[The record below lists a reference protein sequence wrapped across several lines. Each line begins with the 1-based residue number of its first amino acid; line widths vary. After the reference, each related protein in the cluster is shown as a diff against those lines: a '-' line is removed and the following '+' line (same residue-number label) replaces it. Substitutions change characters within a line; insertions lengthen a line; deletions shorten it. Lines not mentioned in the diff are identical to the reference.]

1 MPDIKKKKDSLT
13 RERYQYLDK
22 IQRLERR
29 VLSLEEELGGVH
41 RKAKRC
47 RTVASLVRKLYGALH
62 PQSTVDEIASTFLNL
77 LSETLH
83 IERAVLFTCLPEDNR
98 FFVQYALGLQTT
110 ADSLYLDG
118 EIRDFAFSNTE
129 NDSNQLLEE
138 LQNFLGLPFFL
149 WSYKKEK
156 KTALLLGNNVKDD
169 PSYSFDK
176 DDQEVIESILN
187 VFMEII
193 TRKQTEK
200 ELLLAAQV
208 FSGSVEGTIITDA
221 DFRVLRVNR
230 AFTQITGYEPDEVV
244 GKKLFW
250 LENEDFFQ
258 QVLLNLQNHDNWCGE
273 YQDITKDGVAY
284 VGWLNINSVKNI
296 QGEAT
301 DYIFEFLDIT
311 KERSKEEENDR
322 YLQELN
328 AAYRR
333 FVPQRFEY
341 LEKPSIIDIE
351 LGNHVERSMT
361 VLFSD
366 LVDFTRLSES
376 MTPTENFRF
385 INSYLSIMEPII
397 TRHNG
402 FIDKYI
408 GDAVM
413 ALFDGKADDAVRAAV
428 GMLRILVSY
437 NEGRSKAGYK
447 PIDLSIGVNTGTLML
462 GTVGSPMRMEGTV
475 VSDSVN
481 LAARIEGVNKIYRT

>member
-118 EIRDFAFSNTE
+118 EIRDFAFANARSGS
-129 NDSNQLLEE
+129 DLLLTE

-156 KTALLLGNNVKDD
+156 KTALLLGNKIEDD
-169 PSYSFDK
+169 DSYSFDQ

-187 VFMEII
+187 VFIEII
-193 TRKQTEK
+193 TRKRTEK
-200 ELLLAAQV
+200 ELHLAAQV

-221 DFRVLRVNR
+221 DFQVLRVNR
-230 AFTQITGYEPDEVV
+230 AFTRITGYQSDEVV

-250 LENEDFFQ
+250 LEDEEFFR
-258 QVLLNLQNHDNWCGE
+258 QVLQSLQKQDNWRGE
-273 YQDITKDGVAY
+273 YRDSTKDGVAY
-284 VGWLNINSVKNI
+284 VGWLNFSSVKND
-296 QGEAT
+296 QGEVT
-301 DYIFEFLDIT
+301 DYIIEFLDIT
-311 KERSKEEENDR
+311 KEKSKEEENDR

-328 AAYRR
+328 TAYRR
-333 FVPQRFEY
+333 FVPQRFLEY

-366 LVDFTRLSES
+366 IVDFTKLSES

-397 TRHNG
+397 
-402 FIDKYI
+402 
-408 GDAVM
+408 
-413 ALFDGKADDAVRAAV
+413 
-428 GMLRILVSY
+428 
-437 NEGRSKAGYK
+437 
-447 PIDLSIGVNTGTLML
+447 
-462 GTVGSPMRMEGTV
+462 
-475 VSDSVN
+475 
-481 LAARIEGVNKIYRT
+481 

>member
-1 MPDIKKKKDSLT
+1 M
-13 RERYQYLDK
+13 
-22 IQRLERR
+22 
-29 VLSLEEELGGVH
+29 
-41 RKAKRC
+41 
-47 RTVASLVRKLYGALH
+47 
-62 PQSTVDEIASTFLNL
+62 
-77 LSETLH
+77 
-83 IERAVLFTCLPEDNR
+83 
-98 FFVQYALGLQTT
+98 
-110 ADSLYLDG
+110 
-118 EIRDFAFSNTE
+118 
-129 NDSNQLLEE
+129 
-138 LQNFLGLPFFL
+138 
-149 WSYKKEK
+149 
-156 KTALLLGNNVKDD
+156 LGNNVKDD

-333 FVPQRFEY
+333 FVPQRFLEY

-462 GTVGSPMRMEGTV
+462 GTVGSPMRMEGPV

-481 LAARIEGVNKIYRT
+481 LAARSEGVNKIYRTSLLIGEETYNALETPGDFAIRRIDQFKAKGKSKTVTIYEVFETDASEIREAKLASLHLFVDAVNLYHSGQFLEAKRLFYECTIRCRQDQVARYYTLCCNRHLNIEDTRW